1 MKTKSLTLLAAL
13 SVFYINQIV
22 AQPPG
27 SNIITIAVTFNT
39 TPVSAS
45 SAFADLKY
53 NKLGVY
59 NYEMDDRSP
68 GMRDVFA
75 FFNGGT
81 APVNG
86 VTYPGKTFTDGCGNV
101 VKWRAAVATNARL
114 QSDNSDWANY
124 NNCLNWA
131 EMANLV
137 NNNWMIENH
146 GFYHNKTGTY
156 ANGENTSK
164 NINDNTI
171 YIKDRLLEQGVQ
183 YIPRIFVVPNNDAGY
198 VPAAQALGYMAA
210 VSQQSLDG
218 YPIYPQYVDNTSSIS
233 DLPQTFAM
241 YNRGF
246 KDGWDAGSVG
256 YYQGIIDNY
265 FLSGMSAANK
275 KIWRFAGHY
284 FSDTDF
290 ARFISL
296 MNYLETKSA
305 DRVWIT
311 TLQEFLEYRETKAA
325 VVKTETLSGNTL
337 TITLDISSLPA
348 KNRFRDMSVLINSG
362 ATINTVT
369 VTGAD
374 ASSFNAATGLIN
386 VFEKQSESI
395 VTLPVTLDKFTA
407 LRNNAAVDIKW
418 TASVSGTA
426 NFAVERSTN
435 GNDFSELSV
444 VKSSSTSGAQSYTY
458 KDVQPAEGNNPYRL
472 KILEAG
478 AAVRYSPVVVVRF
491 STLDKTMIYPNPV
504 KGRMLTIDLSQP
516 IKGVVDLWLT
526 NTTGAVVHQQKI
538 QVFNQRQLK
547 INLPQSVPAGT
558 YILEVSGGQGVKES
572 VMIVCL

>member
-1 MKTKSLTLLAAL
+1 MKTNLFSFFSIVVSLLFNFNYLC
-13 SVFYINQIV
+13 
-22 AQPPG
+22 AQNPG
-27 SNIITIAVTFNT
+27 SPNVIKVIISFNGNPGT
-39 TPVSAS
+39 AT

-146 GFYHNKTGTY
+146 GFYHNKTGTF
-156 ANGENTSK
+156 ANGNNINK
-164 NINDNTI
+164 NINENTA
-171 YIKDRLLEQGVQ
+171 YIENRLLEQGVQ
-183 YIPRIFVVPNNDAGY
+183 FTPRIMVVPNNDTGY
-198 VPAAQALGYMAA
+198 VTQAEALGYMAA
-210 VSQQSLDG
+210 VSQQSLDA
-218 YPIYPQYVDNTSSIS
+218 YPIYPQYINNTLSVAG
-233 DLPQTFAM
+233 LPQGFAM
-241 YNRGF
+241 YNRGLQ
-246 KDGWDAGSVG
+246 DMWGDSSVL
-256 YYQGIIDNY
+256 YYQGIVDKN
-265 FLSGMSAANK
+265 FLNGMSAANK
-275 KIWRFAGHY
+275 KMWRFAGHY

-296 MNYLETKSA
+296 MNYLETQAA
-305 DRVWIT
+305 DRVWMT

-337 TITLDISSLPA
+337 TISLDITSVPA
-348 KNRFRDMSVLINSG
+348 KNLFRDMSLLINSD

-386 VFEKQSESI
+386 VFEK
-395 VTLPVTLDKFTA
+395 K
-407 LRNNAAVDIKW
+407 
-418 TASVSGTA
+418 
-426 NFAVERSTN
+426 
-435 GNDFSELSV
+435 
-444 VKSSSTSGAQSYTY
+444 
-458 KDVQPAEGNNPYRL
+458 
-472 KILEAG
+472 
-478 AAVRYSPVVVVRF
+478 
-491 STLDKTMIYPNPV
+491 M
-504 KGRMLTIDLSQP
+504 
-516 IKGVVDLWLT
+516 
-526 NTTGAVVHQQKI
+526 
-538 QVFNQRQLK
+538 
-547 INLPQSVPAGT
+547 NL
-558 YILEVSGGQGVKES
+558 L
-572 VMIVCL
+572 